1 MPRKST
7 LLIALTLVVSAS
19 HPLFA
24 QNQGIEGRW
33 TNGGNCDKWVSFTR
47 SGSSWTY
54 AEGRL
59 DKGQSR
65 GASVSTAAGGKV
77 TVRIPTDDYE
87 YVIQMNGAGSF
98 TAVEGF
104 TKGPMAGQRRT
115 YTYKRCS

>member
-7 LLIALTLVVSAS
+7 LLIALTLIVSTS

-24 QNQGIEGRW
+24 QNQSIEGRW
-33 TNGGNCDKWVSFTR
+33 TNNGDCGKWVQFTR
-47 SGSSWTY
+47 SGSSWIY

-65 GASVSTAAGGKV
+65 GARVANAAGGQV

-87 YVIQMNGAGSF
+87 YVIQMNGATSF

-104 TKGPMAGQRRT
+104 TKGPMAGQRRNYT
-115 YTYKRCS
+115 YTRCP